1 MIFNL
6 FKTTTI
12 IDDIIEIKNLK
23 NTLDTSRVVIEELR
37 NNLVQNK
44 KEYDVLNNKLLKIKI
59 RNKDISSEIAN
70 FKSKEKE
77 LIYDENELFEDL
89 KYIIDFLL
97 IKQKEKQ
104 ISNEVAIISHKKNLV
119 IKNINLEISNIS
131 KNDPLDNINCRN
143 SSYNNSS
150 SIYLNFLKSPSM
162 LRILSITTI
171 KVLEKKINLINKIV
185 EELRGELIKMNDSLR
200 LTDQAINQEQSFL
213 KYLSEEKI
221 NLDTNI
227 KMNMVSIDLY
237 SVLYGAINSQSL
249 DILKLYLEDA
259 FKNNPILEKN
269 LKIKR
274 LYFDI
279 CKELN

>member
-12 IDDIIEIKNLK
+12 IDDILEIKNLK
-23 NTLDTSRVVIEELR
+23 TTLDTSKIVIEELR

-104 ISNEVAIISHKKNLV
+104 ISNEVAIISHKKNAV

-131 KNDPLDNINCRN
+131 KNDPLDNINYRN

-171 KVLEKKINLINKIV
+171 KVLEKKINLINEIV
-185 EELRGELIKMNDSLR
+185 EELRVELIKMNYSLR
-200 LTDQAINQEQSFL
+200 LTDQSIDQEQSLL

-227 KMNMVSIDLY
+227 KINMVSIDLY

-269 LKIKR
+269 LKIKQ

>member
-185 EELRGELIKMNDSLR
+185 EELRVELIKMNDSLR